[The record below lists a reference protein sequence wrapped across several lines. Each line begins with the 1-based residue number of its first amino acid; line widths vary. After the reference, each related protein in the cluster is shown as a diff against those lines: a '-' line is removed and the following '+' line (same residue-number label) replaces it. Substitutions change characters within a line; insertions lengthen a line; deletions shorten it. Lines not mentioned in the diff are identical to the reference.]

1 MGTQTAAQQRQ
12 QHTRKAQH
20 VTLLGAGIDL
30 VMGIAKLITGWLV
43 GSAALVADAI
53 HSFSDLLTDVFVL
66 AATHYGRQAPDSDHP
81 YGHGRIETL
90 ATLLLGSVLIFV
102 AGGIAWSSLE
112 SLAADETINAPGYWA
127 IGVAIIGLLS
137 KEWIF
142 RFTLRV
148 AREVNSSLL
157 EANAWHSRSDA
168 LSTVAVLIG
177 LIGAQLGA
185 GWVDTVAALIVGL
198 MIGYVGVRLMW
209 ESSRELVDTA
219 LPLNEQQALLDEASA
234 VPGVHGVH
242 DLRTRK
248 VGGDVLLDLHIVVA
262 PRVTVSEAH
271 GIGNEVCRRLYQ
283 AYPRVS
289 DVTFHIDPQDDTGAP
304 DIEIGAD
311 LPLRD
316 EVERQ
321 LNGVWQTQAAWQRR
335 IDVNLHYID
344 ERIDVTLFVAESQP
358 PTNLDAV
365 TVMLRDAAAD
375 LEWMGQLQLW
385 QGPVSDTR
393 FRHQT
398 CYRPS

>member
-1 MGTQTAAQQRQ
+1 MDTQTATQQRQ
-12 QHTRKAQH
+12 HNTRKAQR

-30 VMGIAKLITGWLV
+30 VVGIAKLITGWLV

-53 HSFSDLLTDVFVL
+53 HSFSDLVTDVFVL

-112 SLAADETINAPGYWA
+112 SLFAEQTINAPGYWA
-127 IGVAIIGLLS
+127 IGIAVIGLLS

-148 AREVNSSLL
+148 AREINSSLL

-177 LIGAQLGA
+177 LIGAQMGV
-185 GWVDTVAALIVGL
+185 GWVDTVAALVVGL
-198 MIGYVGVRLMW
+198 MIGHVGVRLMW

-219 LPLNEQQALLDEASA
+219 LPLDEQQALLEEASA
-234 VPGVHGVH
+234 VPGVRGVH
-242 DLRTRK
+242 DLRTRN
-248 VGGDVLLDLHIVVA
+248 VGSDVLLDLHIVVA

-283 AYPRVS
+283 AYPKVS

-304 DIEIGAD
+304 DIEIGVD

-321 LNGVWQTQAAWQRR
+321 LDKVWQTQAVWQQR
-335 IDVNLHYID
+335 IDLNLHYID
-344 ERIDVTLFVAESQP
+344 ERIDVTLFVPESQP
-358 PTNLDAV
+358 PTSLDAV
-365 TVMLRDAAAD
+365 TVALRDAAAD

-385 QGPVSDTR
+385 QGLVSDTR
-393 FRHQT
+393 PRQQT